1 MSKSEV
7 LSAAARRNMF
17 LSPDAV
23 EIIMSNSDPVAFV
36 NTVLSSLAN
45 NPMFVTKEDVMNCLQ
60 GDMRIVESPKTFA
73 PHNKANCEI
82 KVVEGTDVT
91 GNSTCV
97 GDIDDFFRYFVS
109 RYNMLKRIIEHRPD
123 FGGFAAKIKDAMD
136 RPPDRES
143 RIIGIIDD
151 KRITSNGHIMLTV
164 EDDGGDKNS
173 ICKVLINKDSSYIN
187 DIFVQD
193 EIVGF
198 IGKAAKNKEGGRS
211 TMFIADKVIKPGIP
225 KSHRWIPS
233 DSDSTVAFLS
243 DIHIGSY
250 TFLEKRWE
258 KMVSWLKENC
268 EKKQINYIIMPGDVV
283 DGIGIF
289 PGQEDEL
296 VISNIYSQYEK
307 LAEYLKDIPD
317 HIKMVIH
324 PGNHDACRPAEPQPA
339 LNRIFTNSFDSNVMM
354 LGNPVFLEIED
365 RKILT
370 YHGRS
375 IDDWVAGV
383 QQLTYDDPLAVMR
396 EMMNSRHLA
405 PIYGQKTALA
415 PEKKDFMVVETVPD
429 IFVSGH
435 VHGYG
440 YMEYSG
446 VKMINASTWQDQT
459 DYQKMHNFNPK
470 PGIMPMVHL
479 GTGLVTKEIFN

>member
-1 MSKSEV
+1 MDKSEI
-7 LSAAARRNMF
+7 LTAAARRNMF

-23 EIIMSNSDPVAFV
+23 EIIMSNSDPAAFI

-45 NPMFVTKEDVMNCLQ
+45 NPMFVTKDDVMRCLE
-60 GDMRIVESPKTFA
+60 GEMKVIDSPKTFA

-82 KVVEGTDVT
+82 KVVEGTDIT

-97 GDIDDFFRYFVS
+97 GDIDDFFRYFQN
-109 RYNMLKRIIEHRPD
+109 RYSTLKRIIEHRPD
-123 FGGFAAKIKDAMD
+123 FGGYALKIKEAMNIT
-136 RPPDRES
+136 DRET
-143 RIIGIIDD
+143 RIIGVIND
-151 KRITSNGHIMLTV
+151 KKITANGHLMLTL
-164 EDDGGDKNS
+164 EDDGGDRDS
-173 ICKVLINKDSSYIN
+173 ICKVFINKESEYIN
-187 DIFVQD
+187 DVFVTD
-193 EIVGF
+193 EVVGF
-198 IGKAAKNKEGGRS
+198 LGKPSKKEGGRS
-211 TMFIADKVIKPGIP
+211 GMFIASKVFKPGVP
-225 KSHRWIPS
+225 RNHRWIPS

-258 KMVSWLKENC
+258 KMVRWLKENC

-289 PGQEDEL
+289 PGQEEEL
-296 VISNIYSQYEK
+296 VISDIYAQYEK

-317 HIKMVIH
+317 NIKMVVH

-339 LNRIFTNSFDSNVMM
+339 LNRVFSNSFDSNVMM
-354 LGNPVFLEIED
+354 LGNPVYLDIED

-375 IDDWVAGV
+375 IDDWVSGV
-383 QQLTYDDPLAVMR
+383 QQLTYDDPLAVMK

-415 PEKKDFMVVETVPD
+415 PEKKDFMAVSIVPD

-440 YMEYSG
+440 YMEYAG
-446 VKMINASTWQDQT
+446 IKMINASTWQNQT
-459 DYQKMHNFNPK
+459 EYQKMHNFNPK

-479 GTGLVTKEIFN
+479 GTGAVTKEVFE

>member
-1 MSKSEV
+1 MDKSEI

-23 EIIMSNSDPVAFV
+23 EIIMSNSDPAAFV
-36 NTVLSSLAN
+36 NTVLTSLAN
-45 NPMFVTKEDVMNCLQ
+45 NPMFVTKEDVLNCLE
-60 GDMRIVESPKTFA
+60 GEMRVIESPKTFA

-97 GDIDDFFRYFVS
+97 GDIDDFFRYFQN
-109 RYNMLKRIIEHRPD
+109 RYNTLKRIIERRSD
-123 FGGFAAKIKDAMD
+123 FGGYALKIKEAMNIT
-136 RPPDRES
+136 DRET
-143 RIIGIIDD
+143 RIIGVIND
-151 KRITSNGHIMLTV
+151 KKFTANGHLMLTV
-164 EDDGGDKNS
+164 EDDGGDRDS
-173 ICKVLINKDSSYIN
+173 VCKVFINKESEYIN
-187 DIFVQD
+187 DVFVDD

-198 IGKAAKNKEGGRS
+198 LGKPSKKENGRS
-211 TMFIADKVIKPGIP
+211 GMFIASKVFKPGVP
-225 KSHRWIPS
+225 RSHKWIPS

-250 TFLEKRWE
+250 TFLEKRWD
-258 KMVSWLKENC
+258 KMVQWLKENC

-289 PGQEDEL
+289 PGQEEEL
-296 VISNIYSQYEK
+296 VISNIYQQYEK

-339 LNRIFTNSFDSNVMM
+339 LNRVFTNSFDSNVMM
-354 LGNPVFLEIED
+354 LGNPVYLDIED

-375 IDDWVAGV
+375 IDDWVSGV
-383 QQLTYDDPLAVMR
+383 QQLTYDDPLAVMK

-415 PEKKDFMVVETVPD
+415 PEKKDFMAVSIVPD

-440 YMEYSG
+440 YMEYQG
-446 VKMINASTWQDQT
+446 IKMINASTWQDQT
-459 DYQKMHNFNPK
+459 EYQKMHNFNPK

-479 GTGLVTKEIFN
+479 GTGQVTKEIFD